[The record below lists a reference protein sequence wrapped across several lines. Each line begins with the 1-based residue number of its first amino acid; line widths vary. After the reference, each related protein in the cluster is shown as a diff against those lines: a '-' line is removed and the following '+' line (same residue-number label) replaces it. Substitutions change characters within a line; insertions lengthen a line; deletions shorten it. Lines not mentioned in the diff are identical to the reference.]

1 VSKATL
7 TQADVLA
14 ILQKV
19 GDDLTAQADKLREL
33 DAAIGDGDLGITVT
47 LGFAAVCEG
56 LPALAQ
62 SDIGTILTKSGMAFN
77 RKAASTFGALFATML
92 IRAGQLAKGLMELG
106 ASQIT
111 AMLDA
116 ALKGAQERGKAQLG
130 DKTLLDALAPAAQA
144 ASTLLAESPDASAGA
159 LLQEAARAAEEGAAA
174 TTLLQSRAG
183 RAGWFGE
190 RTVGVQD
197 PGATAV
203 AMMLRSA
210 SEYVTELDAG

>member
-1 VSKATL
+1 MSKATL

-14 ILQKV
+14 MLQKV
-19 GDDLTAQADKLREL
+19 GEDLTAQADKLREL

-47 LGFAAVCEG
+47 LGFEALREG

-62 SDIGTILTKSGMAFN
+62 SDIGAILAKSGMAFN

-92 IRAGQLAKGLMELG
+92 IRAGQVAKGLTEVD
-106 ASQIT
+106 APQIA

-144 ASTLLAESPDASAGA
+144 ASNKLAESPNASVAA
-159 LLQEAARAAEEGAAA
+159 LLQEAARAAKEGAAA

-197 PGATAV
+197 PGAAAI

-210 SEYVTELDAG
+210 SDYASEHDCC